1 MSKLLPVT
9 WEVPGLPTSPWTP
22 LLPRPTLAVLI
33 AVSPTVALKGTSED
47 LMFAFGRIAHVDCLP
62 LTCSLHV
69 LTREGRGHCHERADA
84 AASSVIK
91 CCLNTR
97 VTKAQ
102 FSHQSRWLRLGLLSA
117 SAEITSTYPVA
128 RVLQPDFQQTLLP
141 VHHVFSLILVCMWIP
156 KPHLSLRLNN
166 HTPCMPTPST
176 RWFW

>member
-1 MSKLLPVT
+1 MAKLLPVT

-22 LLPRPTLAVLI
+22 LLLRPTLAVLI

-47 LMFAFGRIAHVDCLP
+47 SLFAFGRIAHVDCLP
-62 LTCSLHV
+62 LTYSLHV
-69 LTREGRGHCHERADA
+69 LTREGRGHYHERANT

-102 FSHQSRWLRLGLLSA
+102 FGHQSRWLRLGLLSA

-128 RVLQPDFQQTLLP
+128 SVLQSDSSKPCYQFIT
-141 VHHVFSLILVCMWIP
+141 FSV
-156 KPHLSLRLNN
+156 
-166 HTPCMPTPST
+166 
-176 RWFW
+176 